1 MPARH
6 YYCIR
11 HDCQQQTRPRSS
23 ARHPDPHTS
32 TDSLVNER
40 FETHIRAEN
49 SGQTALDL
57 LAGHTSLTKRQLKAA
72 TASGAVWLES
82 RRGIRRIRR
91 AKKSLTP
98 GDTQHLYYDSRIQ
111 SQAAG
116 GAVLVADEGDYS
128 VWNKPYG
135 MYSQGTRWGDH
146 CTIYRWAET

>member
-1 MPARH
+1 M
-6 YYCIR
+6 
-11 HDCQQQTRPRSS
+11 
-23 ARHPDPHTS
+23 
-32 TDSLVNER
+32 NER